1 MRLSRLVKF
10 NHVCHLLMAPL
21 FQHTVAWD
29 CKDETFQTRQN
40 LVMFGP
46 FCWHQCFSTPLLG
59 RAKDE
64 AFQTRHN
71 LVIVGHLL
79 MAHLFQHSVAWEGKQ

>member
-1 MRLSRLVKF
+1 
-10 NHVCHLLMAPL
+10 MAPL

-40 LVMFGP
+40 LVMVGP
-46 FCWHQCFSTPLLG
+46 FCWQAASAAPLLG
-59 RAKDE
+59 RTKGD

-79 MAHLFQHSVAWEGKQ
+79 MADLFQHSVAWEGKQ